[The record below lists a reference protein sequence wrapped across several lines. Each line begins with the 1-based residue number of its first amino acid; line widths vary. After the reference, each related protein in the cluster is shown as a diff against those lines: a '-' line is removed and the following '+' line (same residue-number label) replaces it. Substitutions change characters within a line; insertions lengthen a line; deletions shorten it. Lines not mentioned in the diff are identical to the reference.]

1 MMSVLKYL
9 GNTLQLMILSVV
21 IITVYAITPDGKI
34 VYALSPFLMYMLI
47 STFISGPFMLPKIRH
62 LTHHWF
68 LSAKAKR
75 NYFHFRETVHQSPYL
90 FDPVKFYAEPQDIG
104 KSEELQNISGYIVL
118 LLVVSLFSP
127 LLFGLWALIKGV
139 QQIFPN

>member
-1 MMSVLKYL
+1 MSVLKYL
-9 GNTLQLMILSVV
+9 GNTIQIMILTAV

-34 VYALSPFLMYMLI
+34 VYAVSPFLIYMLI
-47 STFISGPFMLPKIRH
+47 STFICGPFMMPKIKH

-75 NYFHFRETVHQSPYL
+75 NYFHFRETIHQSPYL

-104 KSEELQNISGYIVL
+104 KSEELQNLSGYIVL
-118 LLVVSLFSP
+118 LLIISLFSP
-127 LLFGLWALIKGV
+127 LLFGFWAVIKGF
-139 QQIFPN
+139 QHLLTH

>member
-1 MMSVLKYL
+1 MSIFKYL
-9 GNTLQLMILSVV
+9 GNTIQIMILSAV

-34 VYALSPFLMYMLI
+34 VYVLSPFFIYMLI
-47 STFISGPFMLPKIRH
+47 STFFSGPFMMPKLKH

-104 KSEELQNISGYIVL
+104 KSEELQNLSGYIVL
-118 LLVVSLFSP
+118 LLIISLFSP
-127 LLFGLWALIKGV
+127 LLFGLWVVIKGL
-139 QQIFPN
+139 QQLRAN

>member
-1 MMSVLKYL
+1 M
-9 GNTLQLMILSVV
+9 V

-34 VYALSPFLMYMLI
+34 VYALSPFLLYMLI

-75 NYFHFRETVHQSPYL
+75 NYFHFRERSINPLTYLIQSSSML
-90 FDPVKFYAEPQDIG
+90 SRKILA
-104 KSEELQNISGYIVL
+104 KAKNCKISAAT
-118 LLVVSLFSP
+118 SSCC
-127 LLFGLWALIKGV
+127 WS
-139 QQIFPN
+139 

>member
-1 MMSVLKYL
+1 MSVFRYL
-9 GNTLQLMILSVV
+9 GNTLQLMILSAV

-34 VYALSPFLMYMLI
+34 VYVLSPFLMYMLI

-75 NYFHFRETVHQSPYL
+75 NYFHFRETIHQFLSVQMRSL
-90 FDPVKFYAEPQDIG
+90 DGCFLV
-104 KSEELQNISGYIVL
+104 LSGSITYC
-118 LLVVSLFSP
+118 
-127 LLFGLWALIKGV
+127 
-139 QQIFPN
+139 

>member
-1 MMSVLKYL
+1 MSVLKYL
-9 GNTLQLMILSVV
+9 GNTLQLIILSVI

-47 STFISGPFMLPKIRH
+47 STFISGPFMLPKIKRM
-62 LTHHWF
+62 THHWF

-90 FDPVKFYAEPQDIG
+90 FDPVKFYAESQDIG
-104 KSEELQNISGYIVL
+104 KSEELQNLSGYIVL
-118 LLVVSLFSP
+118 LLIVSLFSP
-127 LLFGLWALIKGV
+127 ILFGLWALIKGI
-139 QQIFPN
+139 QRMMIA